1 MDTADFCI
9 GFRALNKR
17 NMFLGTTGDVH
28 AHGLAAAVLASI
40 LFNVGVVLQAVDA
53 RVAPRSLQ
61 LRVALLRR
69 LIGRPIWVTG
79 LVLGLLG
86 GVPQAYAYAHAPFV
100 LVQPVLATGLLL
112 VLVLGARLL
121 HEPVGARELFAV
133 LAIIGGVALVA
144 WGAPSHTE
152 AHRGAVHVLAVFAL
166 LAVGGLLPFAVR
178 GTRLDTGTLVIWATG
193 FGFAATNVGT
203 KLLGDNFDLG
213 HYANAAVWGLAALV
227 MGIVATIVNMTAF
240 QRRAATTV
248 VPVSTAVQ
256 TFRPIVLE
264 PLFLRE
270 RWGSAPDDGVP
281 LLLGL
286 LLALLGVVVLTRS
299 KVVSEMIAE
308 AT

>member
-1 MDTADFCI
+1 MHTQ
-9 GFRALNKR
+9 
-17 NMFLGTTGDVH
+17 
-28 AHGLAAAVLASI
+28 GLAAAVLASI

-69 LIGRPIWVTG
+69 LFGRPVWVAG
-79 LVLGLLG
+79 LLLGLLG
-86 GVPQAYAYAHAPFV
+86 GLPQAYAYAHAPFV
-100 LVQPVLATGLLL
+100 IVQPVLATGLLL

-121 HEPVGARELFAV
+121 HEAVGLRELLAV
-133 LAIIGGVALVA
+133 LAIIGGVVLVA

-152 AHRGAVHVLAVFAL
+152 EHRGAVHVLAVFGL
-166 LAVGGLLPFAVR
+166 LAIGGLLPFAVR
-178 GTRLDTGTLVIWATG
+178 GTRLDTGTVVIWATG
-193 FGFAATNVGT
+193 FAFAATNVAT

-213 HYANAAVWGLAALV
+213 HYVNVAVWGLLALA
-227 MGIVATIVNMTAF
+227 MGVVATIVNMTAF

-256 TFRPIVLE
+256 TFLPIVLE

-281 LLLGL
+281 LVLGL
-286 LLALLGVVVLTRS
+286 LLALAGVVLLTSS
-299 KVVSEMIAE
+299 KLVSEIIAE